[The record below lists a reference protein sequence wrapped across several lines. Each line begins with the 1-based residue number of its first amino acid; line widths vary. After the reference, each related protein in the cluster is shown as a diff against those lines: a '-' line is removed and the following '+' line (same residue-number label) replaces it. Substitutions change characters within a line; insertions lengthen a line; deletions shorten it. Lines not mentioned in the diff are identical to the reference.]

1 MIIDAFKY
9 IWRGFLHYVNL
20 LFGLLDFRDLGFMW
34 IILIGILIIG
44 IFNKNVRNSIIGLIH
59 PFINVIKTLPGFI
72 FFALFLSYY
81 IYISIFF
88 EEKITIVILIFSI
101 YLFIKDF
108 VKTNLNLL
116 LESENTIWDSIK
128 DISIPVIML
137 CFQQLAIMFE
147 NNNLDN
153 IKFVLISLVI
163 IPIFSILFFI
173 MKHYCIYTDFY
184 SRHKQYI
191 SIDEYS
197 FFKIFNDCLVECG
210 NYKKNEII
218 LSKFIIKNKNL
229 PLNQLKQKLDVDINA
244 IIKVEELNNFGS
256 IHSKAKKQK
265 SKIFKFYNRI
275 WIFNIFCI
283 SLCIVLKRFMNLP
296 FDFWYYVS
304 FTILIIYF
312 WYDLMKIKKIENQF
326 DYIMYMFI
334 YIILIV
340 ILLIYN
346 HLLND
351 IRLTELGFLVPIF
364 IILRIYTYYKDFP
377 NLQMLPFLSKNN
389 FFNLN
394 PTDYK
399 INNSNQSKAKK
410 K

>member
-1 MIIDAFKY
+1 M
-9 IWRGFLHYVNL
+9 
-20 LFGLLDFRDLGFMW
+20 
-34 IILIGILIIG
+34 
-44 IFNKNVRNSIIGLIH
+44 
-59 PFINVIKTLPGFI
+59 
-72 FFALFLSYY
+72 
-81 IYISIFF
+81 
-88 EEKITIVILIFSI
+88 
-101 YLFIKDF
+101 FIKDF

-147 NNNLDN
+147 NNNLSN
-153 IKFVLISLVI
+153 IKFVLLSLII

-210 NYKKNEII
+210 NYKRNEII
-218 LSKFIIKNKNL
+218 LSKFIIENKNL
-229 PLNQLKQKLDVDINA
+229 SINQLKQKLDVDING
-244 IIKVEELNNFGS
+244 IIKTEKINNS
-256 IHSKAKKQK
+256 NSTHIKVKKQK
-265 SKIFKFYNRI
+265 SKIFKFYNCI

-283 SLCIVLKRFMNLP
+283 SLCIALKRFIGLP
-296 FDFWYYVS
+296 FGFWYYTS

-312 WYDLMKIKKIENQF
+312 WYDLMKIKKIENQY

-334 YIILIV
+334 YMILIT

-346 HLLND
+346 HSLND

-364 IILRIYTYYKDFP
+364 LLLRIYTYYKDFP
-377 NLQMLPFLSKNN
+377 NLQILPFLSDNN

-394 PTDYK
+394 PNDYK
-399 INNSNQSKAKK
+399 IKNSKQLKAKK